1 MRRLHELDAY
11 LTGELDESAAD
22 ALEEAMFDA
31 PDDGDVAF
39 FDRLMH
45 HGPRL
50 AAHGTFDMGVTREHL
65 DRLAAEGHTVQIL
78 DAGPPGQASKT
89 LVLSRD
95 AEMIVTKLPLGRTD
109 IPRVDVEITI
119 IEHQVTKTIKDVFV
133 DPTDGVIYGLC
144 ERPLA
149 HLALAAGAT
158 HTKIRRTTGARD
170 VIAEWHLVGQL
181 AL

>member
-1 MRRLHELDAY
+1 VKRLHDLDAY

-31 PDDGDVAF
+31 PDDGDLAV
-39 FDRLMH
+39 FDRLMKL
-45 HGPRL
+45 GPQL

-65 DRLAAEGHTVQIL
+65 DKLAADGHTVQLL
-78 DAGPPGQASKT
+78 DAGPPGQPRKT

-95 AEMIVTKLPLGRTD
+95 AEMIVTRLPLGRTD
-109 IPRVDVEITI
+109 VARVDIEITI
-119 IEHQVTKTIKDVFV
+119 LAHQVTKTIKDVFV
-133 DPTDGVIYGLC
+133 DPHDGVIYGLC

-149 HLALAAGAT
+149 HLALAAGPT

-181 AL
+181 AI